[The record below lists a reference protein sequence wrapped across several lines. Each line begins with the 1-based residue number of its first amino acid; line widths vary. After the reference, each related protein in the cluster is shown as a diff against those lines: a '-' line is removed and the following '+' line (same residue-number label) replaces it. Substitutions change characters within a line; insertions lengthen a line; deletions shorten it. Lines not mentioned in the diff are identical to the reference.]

1 MGVNTVVIKYCC
13 LERIQRLAYYLG
25 IGMTATLFILLLIM
39 VVPNLAQDTGFVD
52 RTDGELLEMF
62 TAHPAYSAMYER
74 FPGASEE
81 FEAYGR
87 GEGSLRVGMIDFE
100 SGTQL
105 ILYMNVHGRS
115 VYVSVECIYIE
126 EPRVVVDGLFAV
138 EYIGITDCLG
148 PAT

>member
-1 MGVNTVVIKYCC
+1 MVVKYNR

-25 IGMTATLFILLLIM
+25 IGMTATLFVLLLVV
-39 VVPNLAQDTGFVD
+39 VVPGLVQDTDFVD

-74 FPGASEE
+74 FPGAAEE

-87 GEGSLRVGMIDFE
+87 GEGSLRVGVIDSE

-105 ILYMNVHGRS
+105 ILYMNVHGRN
-115 VYVSVECIYIE
+115 VYVSVECIDIE